1 MEMKY
6 LRPVEE
12 NIDEVVKGI
21 AEQKVLELDEN
32 VRKKYNVTILQGIQG
47 DNYLA
52 CYYQRMEYI
61 HQHDI
66 VGPAD
71 TFIRAS
77 CMCKALIQERVVSFK
92 LDEDIPKEVLFLNFD
107 IAFTVACEM
116 IKEPVTFKKD
126 ENGSWIAL
134 EQPKLKGITV
144 PRGTIENS
152 PLKQRILEA
161 MARDYL
167 NNRYFSAMQFSN
179 LLQLLYLY
187 NI

>member
-1 MEMKY
+1 MEIRQLKQT
-6 LRPVEE
+6 EQ
-12 NIDEVVKGI
+12 NIDELVKKT
-21 AEQKVLELDEN
+21 AEKKVLELGED
-32 VRKKYNVTILQGIQG
+32 VRKKYNVTILQGVQG
-47 DNYLA
+47 DNYLV
-52 CYYQRMEYI
+52 CYYQTMEDI
-61 HQHDI
+61 HKHDI

-77 CMCKALIQERVVSFK
+77 CMCKALIQERVVSFRI
-92 LDEDIPKEVLFLNFD
+92 DENIPKEVLFLNFD

-116 IKEPVTFKKD
+116 IKEPITFKKD
-126 ENGSWIAL
+126 ENETWIVL

-152 PLKQRILEA
+152 PLKQRIIEA
-161 MARDYL
+161 MERDYL

-179 LLQLLYLY
+179 FLQLLYLY

>member
-1 MEMKY
+1 MEMKQ
-6 LRPVEE
+6 LKPMEE
-12 NIDEVVKGI
+12 NIDKIVKEI

-52 CYYQRMEYI
+52 CYYQTMEDI

-66 VGPAD
+66 AGPAD

-77 CMCKALIQERVVSFK
+77 CLCKALIQERVVSFK
-92 LDEDIPKEVLFLNFD
+92 IDEDIPNEVLFLNFD

-152 PLKQRILEA
+152 PLKQRILAA
-161 MARDYL
+161 MTRDYL

-179 LLQLLYLY
+179 FLQLLYLY